1 MIVSVLSWFRASN
14 SFFIINLLLSTV
26 AISLKYLFNVLVW
39 QSQMCSLSSHT
50 LSHSSSEHVP
60 RASASSLTTSVGS
73 IIPIKYTN
81 TLQNVQITWFCWTLP
96 PPLPHNGRSP
106 HDPGPPALN
115 VCLFWWNWKIEL
127 CFTTSPARKQIL
139 LTMFAS
145 TVSVSWMPTQNTW
158 RSRKPACRGSRPA
171 GRSRSTPASPSACS
185 ARHSS

>member
-14 SFFIINLLLSTV
+14 SFFINYCPLWQFLLNICPMFSFDSPRCAHYLLIHCHTPQAS
-26 AISLKYLFNVLVW
+26 ISP
-39 QSQMCSLSSHT
+39 T
-50 LSHSSSEHVP
+50 
-60 RASASSLTTSVGS
+60 SSLTTSVGS

-139 LTMFAS
+139 TMCAS